1 MTAMQIINSEWQ
13 VNFTAVV
20 IATVLL
26 MFHILT
32 NGNKLT
38 RRSALFFTG
47 IFLLLIVTCS
57 PLAYLGHNYLFSAHM
72 IESITLLLIVPPL
85 LLTGTSRDY
94 VEKLTEKPAFRKIG
108 NVLFY
113 PILAWL
119 AGIGAMWIWHIPKLM
134 MMVHHSQLLQI
145 IHFISLLL
153 LGTIFIWPVYAP
165 TKLRKLQPLVGSVYL
180 FIACVSCTVLG
191 IYITFAPEGVF
202 TSYLAGSN
210 MSIIKFIQS
219 DWGVTP
225 NIDQEMAGLIMWV
238 PACIVYLTNIMITL
252 FRWYAA
258 PEPEYEEAAAG
269 QRKSGTLKVS

>member
-1 MTAMQIINSEWQ
+1 MTAMQMINSAWQ
-13 VNFTAVV
+13 FNITAVI
-20 IATVLL
+20 IAILL
-26 MFHILT
+26 IAFHIVT
-32 NGNKLT
+32 NGNKFT
-38 RRSALFFTG
+38 RRSWLFFAG
-47 IFLLLIVTCS
+47 IFLLLLVTCS
-57 PLAYLGHNYLFSAHM
+57 PLAFLGRNYLFSAHM

-85 LLTGTSRDY
+85 LLTGTSSNY
-94 VEKLTEKPAFRKIG
+94 MEKLMQKPAFKQIG
-108 NVLFY
+108 KVLFY

-134 MMVHHSQLLQI
+134 IAVHGSQLLQI
-145 IHFISLLL
+145 IHLTSLLI
-153 LGTIFIWPVYAP
+153 LGTIFIWPVYVP

-202 TSYLAGSN
+202 TSYLAGGN
-210 MSIIKFIQS
+210 IAIIKFIQS

-252 FRWYAA
+252 FRWYG
-258 PEPEYEEAAAG
+258 EPEYDTEKSEV
-269 QRKSGTLKVS
+269 RKSETLKVS